1 MGKIQIID
9 NKKTKQ
15 RLYQMILP
23 KDVMEDFAVQQG
35 DSLMVKSV
43 VGNEITFKYLRN
55 VAKGERLS
63 N

>member
-55 VAKGERLS
+55 VNKAETLS